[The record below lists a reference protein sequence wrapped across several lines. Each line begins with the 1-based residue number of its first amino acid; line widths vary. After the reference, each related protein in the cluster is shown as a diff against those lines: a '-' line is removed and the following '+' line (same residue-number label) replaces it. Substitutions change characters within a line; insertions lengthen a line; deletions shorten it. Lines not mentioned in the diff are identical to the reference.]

1 MHYNRR
7 CNWTTEHDEGNNWD
21 MTSSQS
27 MNRCGFRDWCSV
39 QTFIFWLTI
48 EGLSWYDYKPP
59 GLLHNQIFLIV
70 DTSRNRN
77 ARWIKW
83 TTETHRIAAP
93 LTVYTVARK
102 VVLFQEREHPGPQSS
117 STSRIV
123 LLHLNEL
130 SWKWHAAADCSASV
144 FGLGLALPTGLEK
157 KSLRNWSV
165 KIRLYATARMLLSL
179 WKCNDNC
186 TFRGHQTEH

>member
-27 MNRCGFRDWCSV
+27 MNRCGFQDWCSV

-48 EGLSWYDYKPP
+48 EGLSWYDYKPV

-77 ARWIKW
+77 ARWMKW

-102 VVLFQEREHPGPQSS
+102 VVLFQEWEHPGPQSS
-117 STSRIV
+117 STSCIV

-157 KSLRNWSV
+157 KITQKLICRNKTICYSQDAFISM
-165 KIRLYATARMLLSL
+165 KR
-179 WKCNDNC
+179 
-186 TFRGHQTEH
+186 